1 MIELLNS
8 LEAHAKKQLEVI
20 NEHLERKGHF
30 VCARQI
36 DDLNDLLSAVHHIEA
51 LKAMPSVK

>member
-20 NEHLERKGHF
+20 NEHLEHNGHF